1 MLQPVPVALQ
11 AVLVALQAVP
21 VALQAVLVALQAVLD
36 ALQAVLVSL
45 QAVLVALQAVLVA
58 LSSHAMA
65 AVAASAGVSADAGL
79 RLLETDGPSMIE
91 FEFEYGSF
99 NYDFN
104 LTFFHSEPFCPSSRG
119 DLLGFQSSV
128 DCLFQQP
135 PIGVNLR
142 YDQLKRL

>member
-1 MLQPVPVALQ
+1 MA
-11 AVLVALQAVP
+11 AN
-21 VALQAVLVALQAVLD
+21 
-36 ALQAVLVSL
+36 
-45 QAVLVALQAVLVA
+45 
-58 LSSHAMA
+58 A
-65 AVAASAGVSADAGL
+65 AVAATPAVAAVAAVSANAAVAAGAAL
-79 RLLETDGPSMIE
+79 LILLWLLETDGPSMIE
-91 FEFEYGSF
+91 FEFKYGSF

-119 DLLGFQSSV
+119 YLLGFQSSV